1 METRVVGA
9 SVEAVTAVVRKLL
22 VACDGYEVVKEGR
35 CGLCSKQRWW
45 FTLCNSLSR
54 KKTPWLIVETS

>member
-1 METRVVGA
+1 MLKDTRVVGA
-9 SVEAVTAVVRKLL
+9 SVKPVTPVVRKLL
-22 VACDGYEVVKEGR
+22 VACDGYEVVKEGW

-54 KKTPWLIVETS
+54 KMIVEISW